1 MHNLEW
7 LGASEAEEEIRKALK
22 IPPKKVVKVDHANFA
37 KIKVQKFFAK
47 FDSREVKANFF
58 ADFRIAERESL
69 ILDYINDLQSEAL
82 KLGFTPPKKLY
93 HKNGLVIREKT
104 PGQILKVW
112 ECSDETLVR
121 LAKILLVFK
130 KATVPSGLKKHCLNF
145 SQMKREALKQVP
157 RAVESFAPFRG
168 SKKAFEDFEKVLSRD
183 WRGKF
188 GRLSKG
194 FVHGDFQP
202 QNILL
207 SPSTFSHRKKV
218 LGKISL
224 IDFDRGG
231 YFYPLFDVA
240 SFAVQFTH
248 AALLES
254 HHKREKPDRREI
266 RRRVQLFVK
275 EYREGL
281 KMFDPPLVDDEETFR
296 LFKLLIIF
304 NGLAFSTAGFRKK
317 VARGYKHLLFGL
329 FRQELKWFAGR

>member
-1 MHNLEW
+1 MPDLEW
-7 LGASEAEEEIRKALK
+7 LGAPEAEEEIRKALK
-22 IPPKKVVKVDHANFA
+22 IPPRKAVEVHHANFA

-47 FDSREVKANFF
+47 FDSQEVKANFF
-58 ADFRIAERESL
+58 ADPKVAEREAL
-69 ILDYINDLQSEAL
+69 ILDYLNNIKSEPLNNA
-82 KLGFTPPKKLY
+82 FVPPRKLY
-93 HKNGLVIREKT
+93 RKNGLVIREKT

-130 KATVPSGLKKHCLNF
+130 EIPVSTRLKKHRLSF

-157 RAVESFAPFRG
+157 RALESFTLFRG
-168 SKKAFEDFEKVLSRD
+168 SKKAFRDFEEVLSRD

-188 GRLSKG
+188 GRLPKG

-207 SPSTFSHRKKV
+207 DTNQ
-218 LGKISL
+218 ISL

-254 HHKREKPDRREI
+254 YQRGEKPNRREI
-266 RRRVQLFVK
+266 HRRVQVFFK
-275 EYREGL
+275 EYRRGL
-281 KMFDPPLVDDEETFR
+281 RESNPPLADDEEVFR

-317 VARGYKHLLFGL
+317 VTRGAKHLLFGL
-329 FRQELKWFAGR
+329 FRQELKWFTERNWGGGLL

>member
-1 MHNLEW
+1 MPDLEW
-7 LGASEAEEEIRKALK
+7 LGAVEVEEKVRKALK
-22 IPPKKVVKVDHANFA
+22 IPSKNKVEVHHANFA

-47 FDSREVKANFF
+47 FDSQEVKANFF
-58 ADFRIAERESL
+58 TDLRIAEREAL
-69 ILDYINDLQSEAL
+69 ILDYLNNIKGEAL
-82 KLGFTPPKKLY
+82 DDTFAPPKKLY
-93 HKNGLVIREKT
+93 YKNGLVIREKT

-130 KATVPSGLKKHCLNF
+130 ETSVPARLKEHCLKF
-145 SQMKREALKQVP
+145 SQMKREALAQIP
-157 RAVESFAPFRG
+157 RALGAFTPFSG
-168 SKKAFEDFEKVLSRD
+168 SKKAFADFERVLSRD

-207 SPSTFSHRKKV
+207 DGDR
-218 LGKISL
+218 ISL

-248 AALLES
+248 TALLES
-254 HHKREKPDRREI
+254 YHKQERPDRREI
-266 RRRVQLFVK
+266 RRRVQVFLK
-275 EYREGL
+275 EYRRGL
-281 KMFDPPLVDDEETFR
+281 RGGNDEEIFHLFR
-296 LFKLLIIF
+296 LLIIF
-304 NGLAFSTAGFRKK
+304 DGLAFSTAGFRKK
-317 VARGYKHLLFGL
+317 VVRGYKHLLFGL
-329 FRQELKWFAGR
+329 FCQELKWFARN